1 MITQEF
7 ISYIKNALA
16 EGHTK
21 ESLKGSL
28 LGAGWMPADIEE
40 VFKIVVPPAQ
50 GPVPL
55 TPKGPI
61 PMPIPTPM
69 IKPVSAPAA
78 TPPMSSSPVTPT
90 PAPSMPSS
98 QMASPVMPK
107 MGEHMPTMPAAAPKA
122 PEPVRPPAPMASP
135 VTPPA
140 STSVSM
146 PSMQNKPVTPATPA
160 TPVPLMPKPSSM
172 PSQMVSKP
180 MPNFNGMPME
190 TPVIKK
196 SNSGLL
202 TIFIIFFLLGGV
214 VFAGWY
220 LYRPQIEKLLG
231 MAPATEDTSNTT
243 QTPVA
248 TQQPEVPAPAP
259 ADQTVVNIPAPT
271 EQPSATPTP
280 TPTPTPAPDAGNAT
294 YSNSYK
300 GNGFSFNYDTNATQ
314 TTTTGS
320 LGTYHLI
327 NVSGGKYPDSLYFFR
342 GAVPDSVNPCKDA
355 TVKTT
360 TINNKTFTYCD
371 NTQGGENRSYIYNSN
386 GESMLVTV
394 TTSSTKPET
403 GYVDL
408 GSLVIQ

>member
-16 EGHTK
+16 QGHTK
-21 ESLKGSL
+21 ESLKGPL

-55 TPKGPI
+55 APKGPI

-69 IKPVSAPAA
+69 TKPAPAPVA
-78 TPPMSSSPVTPT
+78 SPMPSSPVTPAPAT
-90 PAPSMPSS
+90 PSP

-107 MGEHMPTMPAAAPKA
+107 MAQPMPTMPPITPKA

-135 VTPPA
+135 ITPPV
-140 STSVSM
+140 STPTSVSM

-160 TPVPLMPKPSSM
+160 APVPLMPKPSPM
-172 PSQMVSKP
+172 PSPMTSKP

-202 TIFIIFFLLGGV
+202 TIFIVFFLLGGI

-231 MAPATEDTSNTT
+231 MTTETEDTDDTIK
-243 QTPVA
+243 TPVA
-248 TQQPEVPAPAP
+248 TQPEAPAPVAP

-280 TPTPTPAPDAGNAT
+280 PPVSVPDTGNAT

-300 GNGFSFNYDTNATQ
+300 GNGFSFNYDTDATQ
-314 TTTTGS
+314 TTTTDS
-320 LGTYHLI
+320 LGTYHRI
-327 NVSGGKYPDSLYFFR
+327 NISGGKYPDSLYFFR
-342 GAVPDSVNPCKDA
+342 GAMPSSVNPCSGSADA
-355 TVKTT
+355 KTT
-360 TINNKTFTYCD
+360 TINGKTFTYCD
-371 NTQGGENRSYIYNSN
+371 SKDGSTRAYVYENN
-386 GESMLVTV
+386 GKSMLINV
-394 TTSSTKPET
+394 TTSSAKPET

-408 GSLVIQ
+408 GSIVIQ